1 MLSHCVDGRRIFQF
15 QPKSFLRPLKSLSR
29 WRDEKFTEGEKNV
42 YFSVFVLRF
51 AYFSNSIKS
60 LRRLSILFF
69 HGPFRSSVYVVFFPA
84 LRDERNSNETRGNF
98 HTNRSWAEEIHNK
111 LFFSSLSLKIVLK
124 SPLQSFHVPE
134 LFSRP
139 TDFRQIKVLHS
150 GCIFSL
156 FTSPRSESV
165 NEMMVESCT
174 LDNTGKSST
183 VECFCTF
190 YFSVCSDTRLW
201 RWLER
206 MNCWSTRKTAAL
218 RKSVERQSCNPKPQ
232 FLGEKF
238 HFSFTAKLRMCCTH
252 DISSHTRV
260 IKLMFHKMPI
270 ELLIHCSQSCD
281 LVTNDS
287 LTFNRIMQ

>member
-174 LDNTGKSST
+174 LDNTGKVLLSSAFVPFIFLFVLTYDCGGGSKEWTVGAHEKQQHWEKVLNGKVVIPSHNFSVKSST
-183 VECFCTF
+183 LVLLQNCECAAHTI
-190 YFSVCSDTRLW
+190 YRL
-201 RWLER
+201 
-206 MNCWSTRKTAAL
+206 THAL
-218 RKSVERQSCNPKPQ
+218 SN
-232 FLGEKF
+232 
-238 HFSFTAKLRMCCTH
+238 
-252 DISSHTRV
+252 
-260 IKLMFHKMPI
+260 
-270 ELLIHCSQSCD
+270 
-281 LVTNDS
+281 
-287 LTFNRIMQ
+287 